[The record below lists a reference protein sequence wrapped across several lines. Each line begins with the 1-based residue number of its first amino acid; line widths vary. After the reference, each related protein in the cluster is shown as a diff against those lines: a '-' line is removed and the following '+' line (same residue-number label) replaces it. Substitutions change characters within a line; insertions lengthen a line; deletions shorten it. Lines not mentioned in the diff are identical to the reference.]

1 MLGILLI
8 DKPAGITSHDVVN
21 RVRRRFNTRR
31 VGHSGTLDP
40 MATGLLVVAVGPA
53 TRFLQ
58 YLPLEPKEYVGT
70 FAFGRTTETFDAEGA
85 TVTESDI
92 PGDLREQIEA
102 NLPAF
107 RGLIQQVTPIYSAV
121 KLNGKALYTY
131 ARKGEEVEREPRTV
145 HISEFVLLE
154 CDGIHAEF
162 RIRCS
167 GGTYVRTLGHDL
179 GQAIGCGAH
188 MTRLTRTEVGR
199 FKLDQAL
206 DLDGVM
212 TTDLIPLREA
222 LIPAPMI
229 ELDERQV
236 QSIREG
242 RTVMVVDP
250 PDGPFVALLTPEGNV
265 FSIARVI
272 GSVVQPDCVIPEGV
286 DLD

>member
-40 MATGLLVVAVGPA
+40 MATGLLVIAVGPA

-85 TVTESDI
+85 TTTESEV
-92 PGDLREQIEA
+92 PANLVEQIEQH
-102 NLPAF
+102 LPTF
-107 RGLIQQVTPIYSAV
+107 RGLIQQVPPMYSAV

-131 ARKGEEVEREPRTV
+131 ARKGEDIEREPRTV
-145 HISEFVLLE
+145 HISEFALLAS
-154 CDGIHAEF
+154 DGIHAEF

-188 MTRLTRTEVGR
+188 MTKLTRTEVGR
-199 FKLDQAL
+199 FKLDSSL
-206 DLDGVM
+206 DLDGIM
-212 TTDLIPLREA
+212 PNDLISLRDA
-222 LIPAPMI
+222 LVPAPMI
-229 ELDERQV
+229 ELDEKQV

-250 PDGPFVALLTPEGNV
+250 PEGPFVALLTPEGNV

-272 GSVVQPDCVIPEGV
+272 GNVVQPDCVIPEGV